1 MTIPPFG
8 DNISNI
14 TDANTF
20 RVWFDATNSLIQ
32 KINPLEVYGIT
43 AGVGEVAGITLD
55 INRATGAA
63 VIGLDLPLHITGP
76 HKFGGGISFENEV
89 RFKGLTVD
97 AHGATFFGNLVR
109 SFNGQTGDITAALTG
124 IGLPGGIQ
132 NGDILVYS
140 PNGSTLVA
148 YSLFAGGTF
157 DNNNT
162 FRFGGSGGML
172 LGTGG
177 VSYGFMN
184 HQKGNVQIFGVTGAQ
199 ISLHDA
205 SFDPTSEPE
214 SGAHMF
220 FGRIG
225 RGNND
230 PMGFVYTGGKT
241 SGFESNSNAPYVVIQ
256 HSDRKIGL
264 LGITNPSSPIDYKSR
279 NQTSV
284 KDLDVRFTDSGG
296 VTSGIRVY
304 QNGFVKT
311 NEGIFTETSPKDK
324 GLRTKKSI
332 RILGNQQNVAV
343 DLDHT
348 SDNAKSNFTVFGQ
361 ESSGA
366 SLSPVINAR
375 NTGDVVIGGLTASD
389 GGSDFGSLNVAS
401 GKFLVGGTLGDQSGN
416 GVQVLSSSGISTA
429 YKIIFPNQIPFS
441 ADTITEADYKSR
453 FGSGGTMGVSGLDH
467 LCVGGDAMVT
477 NKMVTQPLFGT
488 DLGHFVRISHDEG
501 VTYAPVYAKIN
512 YNDSAGRKD
521 DCNTVGD
528 DSGSGVHGRC
538 GTNDGTVEDYR
549 TGLDRLTCAIGGNP
563 YDRIITFKDD
573 DGNNLVGDFDIEVQ
587 FPSGFRYESNW
598 NALLRDVMGVA
609 VFVAFTDDDLHGLTL
624 GVKNVFNN
632 LPTEDNGPSQR
643 PHDSAPFKF
652 PTDGNGLTRFT
663 HEPLDNV
670 ANPRANLAPRRPEDS
685 ELHSRI
691 LFCYPHSLYGELD
704 PCGNNMS
711 GAKQG
716 GFIDNYAAG
725 SDRRFGAKF
734 PTFTLSGTCLRRLQI
749 LPFMTKAQS
758 DAFTDSNNY
767 DYDGGDEYDPYFPVN
782 VGYPDSQADNTPSR
796 YSAFGDFFVRGQGF
810 VKASFTQVEVD

>member
-8 DNISNI
+8 DNISNV

-32 KINPLEVYGIT
+32 KLNPLEIYGIT

-124 IGLPGGIQ
+124 IGLPGNIA
-132 NGDILVYS
+132 NGDMLVFA

-148 YSLFAGGTF
+148 YSLFTGGTF
-157 DNNNT
+157 DSNNP

-177 VSYGFMN
+177 ASYGFVN

-205 SFDPTSEPE
+205 SFVPTSEPE

-264 LGITNPSSPIDYKSR
+264 LGITNPNSPIDYKSR
-279 NQTSV
+279 NQTNN

-296 VTSGIRVY
+296 ITSGVRVY

-311 NEGIFTETSPKDK
+311 NEGIFTETSPRDK

-348 SDNAKSNFTVFGQ
+348 SDSAKSNFTVFGQ

-389 GGSDFGSLNVAS
+389 GGSSFGSLNISS
-401 GKFLVGGTLGDQSGN
+401 GKFLVGGTLGNQSGN
-416 GVQVLSSSGISTA
+416 GVQVLASSGISTA
-429 YKIIFPNQIPFS
+429 YKTIFPNQIPFS
-441 ADTITEADYKSR
+441 ADTITEAEYKAR
-453 FGSGGTMGVSGLDH
+453 FGSGGTMGPSGLDH

-477 NKMVTQPLFGT
+477 NKSIQHVFRGPDIAQ
-488 DLGHFVRISHDEG
+488 FVRIAHDEG
-501 VTYAPVYAKIN
+501 ITYAPITSNVFYANQASRKFDSSSIGDASAAVDSIN
-512 YNDSAGRKD
+512 QENNVGVNDNSNK
-521 DCNTVGD
+521 
-528 DSGSGVHGRC
+528 
-538 GTNDGTVEDYR
+538 DYR
-549 TGLDRLTCAIGGNP
+549 AGLDNCATALGGNP
-563 YDRIITFKDD
+563 YDRIFTCKDE
-573 DGNNLVGDFDIEVQ
+573 DGNNLVGDFDIEVD
-587 FPSGFRYESNW
+587 FPLLVSKQVNW
-598 NALLRDVMGVA
+598 NDVYRIIYGVA
-609 VFVAFTDDDLHGLTL
+609 VFVDFSDDDLHGLTL
-624 GVKNVFNN
+624 GAKNVYNN
-632 LPTEDNGPSQR
+632 LPGPPTNSQGKATDLR
-643 PHDSAPFKF
+643 PFEVTGKF
-652 PTDGNGLTRFT
+652 PKRNGLSYLQQ
-663 HEPLDNV
+663 EDLSNV
-670 ANPRANLAPRRPEDS
+670 GNTRANLAPRRADDS

-691 LFCYPHSLYGELD
+691 LFCHPRSDWGGTRSSRWYG
-704 PCGNNMS
+704 N
-711 GAKQG
+711 
-716 GFIDNYAAG
+716 
-725 SDRRFGAKF
+725 
-734 PTFTLSGTCLRRLQI
+734 TL
-749 LPFMTKAQS
+749 
-758 DAFTDSNNY
+758 
-767 DYDGGDEYDPYFPVN
+767 
-782 VGYPDSQADNTPSR
+782 
-796 YSAFGDFFVRGQGF
+796 
-810 VKASFTQVEVD
+810 

>member
-8 DNISNI
+8 DNISNV

-32 KINPLEVYGIT
+32 KLNPLEIYGIT

-124 IGLPGGIQ
+124 VGLPLNIA
-132 NGDILVYS
+132 NGDILIYS
-140 PNGSTLVA
+140 PNGGTLSA
-148 YSLFAGGTF
+148 YSLFTGGTF
-157 DNNNT
+157 DSNNP

-177 VSYGFMN
+177 ASYGFVN
-184 HQKGNVQIFGVTGAQ
+184 QQKGNVQIFGVTGAQ

-264 LGITNPSSPIDYKSR
+264 LGITNPNSPIDYKSR
-279 NQTSV
+279 NQSNN

-296 VTSGIRVY
+296 ITSGVRVY

-311 NEGIFTETSPKDK
+311 NEGIFTETSPRDK

-348 SDNAKSNFTVFGQ
+348 SDSAKSNFTVFGQ

-375 NTGDVVIGGLTASD
+375 NIGDVVIGGLTASD
-389 GGSDFGSLNVAS
+389 SGSSFGSLNIVS

-416 GVQVLSSSGISTA
+416 GVQVLASSGISTA

-441 ADTITEADYKSR
+441 SDTITAAEYKAR
-453 FGSGGTMGVSGLDH
+453 FGSGGTMGPSGLDH

-477 NKMVTQPLFGT
+477 NKTVTQSIFGA
-488 DLGHFVRISHDEG
+488 DLAHFVRIGSTFG
-501 VTYAPVYAKIN
+501 VTYAPIHDYVRGYGWN
-512 YNDSAGRKD
+512 KD
-521 DCNTVGD
+521 GADTVGD
-528 DSGSGVHGRC
+528 YPDDPNRRHGFIGNNDSGER
-538 GTNDGTVEDYR
+538 DYR
-549 TGLDRLTCAIGGNP
+549 TGLDRCVTSTGGNP
-563 YDRIITFKDD
+563 YDRIITFKDE
-573 DGNNLVGDFDIEVQ
+573 DGNNLVGDFDLEFD
-587 FPSGFRYESNW
+587 FPSGYQKSHNTDTLHRNI
-598 NALLRDVMGVA
+598 MGVA
-609 VFVAFTDDDLHGLTL
+609 VFIDFTDDDLHGLTL

-632 LPTEDNGPSQR
+632 MTPEGTPSLHR
-643 PHDSAPFKF
+643 PHDVSPFKF
-652 PTDGNGLTRFT
+652 PTETGGVSEFT
-663 HEPLDNV
+663 GESLENV
-670 ANPRANLAPRRPEDS
+670 GNPRANLCPRRPEES

-691 LFCYPHSLYGELD
+691 LFCHPHSLFGELD
-704 PCGNNMS
+704 PVGGS
-711 GAKQG
+711 QAKSSYG
-716 GFIDNYAAG
+716 GFLG
-725 SDRRFGAKF
+725 SASDLGVDIKSQTFRF
-734 PTFTLSGTCLRRLQI
+734 SGTCLRRLQI
-749 LPFMTKAQS
+749 LPFMTKRKGDTFTTS
-758 DAFTDSNNY
+758 DLDFT
-767 DYDGGDEYDPYFPVN
+767 GGAEFDPYFPK
-782 VGYPDSQADNTPSR
+782 
-796 YSAFGDFFVRGQGF
+796 DFALNQTFNNGTATSGFASTNYVVRGQGYL
-810 VKASFTQVEVD
+810 KCTFTQVEVD